1 MVLTTICCPILFI
14 NLEEEEA
21 ACRGK
26 KITFLTLIAALGNPS
41 LSLSILLFFFYCSY
55 FAHSYWLYLKLK
67 ND

>member
-41 LSLSILLFFFYCSY
+41 LSLSLSSYSSSTAHILLIHIGSI
-55 FAHSYWLYLKLK
+55 
-67 ND
+67 